1 VGAEGRR
8 QVAIVIATRN
18 RCEMLLHTLDRLSA
32 LGESHRVV
40 VVDNASSDGTA
51 SKVQEH
57 FPQTTVI
64 SLSRNL
70 GSAARTCGVL
80 EASEPY
86 IAFSDDDSWW
96 APGSLPRAAEVLG
109 RNPGLGLIAGRVLVG
124 QEEREDPTCRLMRES
139 PLAGSP
145 GRPGTPVLGFLACAA
160 VVRRSAYL
168 EAGGFHPLFGVGG
181 EEGLLALDLAAAGWE
196 LVYVPEIVAHH
207 HPPPRSD
214 HSGRRRRQAR
224 NALWLAW
231 MRRPPAGAF
240 RETASVLRRG
250 LSDRAVAGGI
260 RDAVAG
266 SGLVISERRPV
277 GRELESRLRQLDQAT
292 KERRPSAGG

>member
-1 VGAEGRR
+1 VGADLRR

-18 RCEMLLHTLDRLSA
+18 RCATLLHTLDQLSG
-32 LGESHRVV
+32 LEQSHRVV
-40 VVDNASSDGTA
+40 VVDNASSDGTESTVRA
-51 SKVQEH
+51 RRPE
-57 FPQTTVI
+57 TTVI

-96 APGSLPRAAEVLG
+96 APGSLPRAVQVLD

-124 QEEREDPTCRLMRES
+124 QEEREDPTCRLMLES
-139 PLAGSP
+139 PLAGLP

-181 EEGLLALDLAAAGWE
+181 EESLLALDLAAAGWE
-196 LVYVPEIVAHH
+196 LAYMPEIVAHH

-214 HSGRRRRQAR
+214 HTGRRRRQAR

-240 RETASVLRRG
+240 RETASVLCRG

-266 SGLVISERRPV
+266 SGLILRQRRPV
-277 GRELESRLRQLDQAT
+277 CWELESRLRQLDH
-292 KERRPSAGG
+292 SS